1 MLALEVVQLVIVP
14 ERRLHAYDVVGCL
27 CERASV
33 WARASHSK
41 RASRG
46 TRDASCYT
54 FPRAVVVEGRYKS
67 ADYKIF
73 ALAAAGRENLDLTA
87 SGGRENLN
95 HAAAEA
101 RKSDLA
107 GSKCQI
113 FASRRSRRR

>member
-1 MLALEVVQLVIVP
+1 MLLATP
-14 ERRLHAYDVVGCL
+14 
-27 CERASV
+27 
-33 WARASHSK
+33 
-41 RASRG
+41 
-46 TRDASCYT
+46 

-67 ADYKIF
+67 ADYNIF

-101 RKSDLA
+101 RISDLA

-113 FASRRSRRR
+113 FASRRLAAHAEGGHSWA